1 MAGWA
6 LLVCVCLGGG
16 ATVCAQMPGQPA
28 AASDLAT
35 ITFRRVFEGST
46 PEFVEI
52 AVRQDGAAK
61 ADVRQLSDTA
71 SPQEFTVK
79 AALRSEI
86 FELAQQLRNF
96 QGADLDAHRRVAYMG
111 QKTFRWEKGA
121 RVLRG
126 AVQLHG
132 SIPRPAQLQKIFES
146 LAREQDD
153 LDTLE
158 QRLRYDRLGVNQA
171 LDRFED
177 HLNQRMLAGAG
188 ALPLRCWTA
197 LRKIRG

>member
-79 AALRSEI
+79 AAVSSEI

-111 QKTFRWEKGA
+111 RKTFRWEKGGESYQA
-121 RVLRG
+121 STTTRLDPK
-126 AVQLHG
+126 A
-132 SIPRPAQLQKIFES
+132 AQLQKVFES
-146 LAREQDD
+146 LARSR
-153 LDTLE
+153 TI
-158 QRLRYDRLGVNQA
+158 
-171 LDRFED
+171 
-177 HLNQRMLAGAG
+177 
-188 ALPLRCWTA
+188 W
-197 LRKIRG
+197 IRWSSVCATIGWASTRRWIDSRST